1 MMEMLKEMK
10 TDAEM
15 LKDLQEQV
23 SCLQEVIDEIASEM
37 CDNVDDVL
45 SFEEAYEVNVSDSL
59 YNEYLMIEDIR
70 NQEKGES
77 YA

>member
-1 MMEMLKEMK
+1 MEVLKEMK

-37 CDNVDDVL
+37 CDTVDDVL

-59 YNEYLMIEDIR
+59 YNEFLMIENIR

>member
-1 MMEMLKEMK
+1 MEMLKEMK